1 MGYFLLIVVSGGIKY
16 PMISEIITGS
26 TETHL
31 VLLDKHQAIAEN
43 QFIHKQVLQPFIDL
57 QRAAQKAGFD
67 LRICSG
73 FRSFDRQLLI
83 WNGKASGMRPIMDP
97 FGKPINIQN
106 LSSWQKIQAIL
117 RWSALPGASRH
128 HWGTDF
134 DIYDAMAMPEDYQ
147 IQLSPAEVQGN
158 GIFAPMHD
166 WLDDYLDS
174 QQTGFYRPYKFD
186 KGGIAPERWHLSYRP
201 VADQYAEQLN
211 SEMLCAKIKN
221 SNLMLL
227 DVVLEHL
234 DDIFLRYIAV
244 D

>member
-1 MGYFLLIVVSGGIKY
+1 
-16 PMISEIITGS
+16 
-26 TETHL
+26 
-31 VLLDKHQAIAEN
+31 
-43 QFIHKQVLQPFIDL
+43 
-57 QRAAQKAGFD
+57 
-67 LRICSG
+67 
-73 FRSFDRQLLI
+73 
-83 WNGKASGMRPIMDP
+83 
-97 FGKPINIQN
+97 
-106 LSSWQKIQAIL
+106 
-117 RWSALPGASRH
+117 
-128 HWGTDF
+128 
-134 DIYDAMAMPEDYQ
+134 MAMPEDYQ

-211 SEMLCAKIKN
+211 SEMLCARIKN

-234 DDIFLRYIAV
+234 DDIFLRYIAG

>member
-1 MGYFLLIVVSGGIKY
+1 
-16 PMISEIITGS
+16 MISEIITGS

-117 RWSALPGASRH
+117 RWSARPGASRH

-134 DIYDAMAMPEDYQ
+134 DIYDAKAMPEDYQ

>member
-1 MGYFLLIVVSGGIKY
+1 
-16 PMISEIITGS
+16 MISEIITGS

-67 LRICSG
+67 LKICSG

-134 DIYDAMAMPEDYQ
+134 DIYDAKAMPEDYQ

-166 WLDDYLDS
+166 WLDDYLGS

>member
-1 MGYFLLIVVSGGIKY
+1 
-16 PMISEIITGS
+16 MISEIITGS

-134 DIYDAMAMPEDYQ
+134 DIYDAKAMPEDYQ

>member
-1 MGYFLLIVVSGGIKY
+1 
-16 PMISEIITGS
+16 MISEIITGS

-67 LRICSG
+67 LKICSG

-134 DIYDAMAMPEDYQ
+134 DIYDAKAMPEDYQ

-211 SEMLCAKIKN
+211 SEMLCARIKN

>member
-1 MGYFLLIVVSGGIKY
+1 
-16 PMISEIITGS
+16 MISEIITGS

-67 LRICSG
+67 LKICSG

-134 DIYDAMAMPEDYQ
+134 DIYDAKAMPEDYQ

-166 WLDDYLDS
+166 WLDDYLGS

-211 SEMLCAKIKN
+211 SEMLCARIKN

>member
-16 PMISEIITGS
+16 TMISEIITGS

-211 SEMLCAKIKN
+211 SEMLCAKIIN

>member
-67 LRICSG
+67 LKICSG

-134 DIYDAMAMPEDYQ
+134 DIYDAKAMPEDYQ

-211 SEMLCAKIKN
+211 SEMLCARIKN